1 MYICTFGTIVGIVLG
16 IVLSLIQQYCKIIS
30 MPGNYIIE
38 SYPVDLQFTDVAI
51 TFIGVMAIGIFVS
64 YLPTIKFFK
73 N

>member
-1 MYICTFGTIVGIVLG
+1 
-16 IVLSLIQQYCKIIS
+16 

-51 TFIGVMAIGIFVS
+51 TFFGVMAIGIFVS